1 MRAYVAFIKKEGLE
15 LVRTYKLLLMILIF
29 FAFGVM
35 SPLMAKLMPDLMSQ
49 LVTEGIEISLPEPS
63 AIDSYAQFFKNLTQM
78 GLMVIVLMF
87 SGTLTQELGKGT
99 LVHLVTKGLA
109 KSTVL
114 LAKYTVS
121 GLSWTGCLLLTF
133 VVTYGY
139 TVYLFPGDEMS
150 HLVYSVGALW
160 LFGLFLLALSLFFQT
175 LVKSQAT
182 SFMFVALCTGGLF
195 FVNLFPRIQEVS
207 PLKLVTDNVA
217 MLNQA
222 YDLSSLITP
231 VLITLGLTVIL
242 LIGSLVIFRK
252 KQL

>member
-121 GLSWTGCLLLTF
+121 GLSWTGCL
-133 VVTYGY
+133 
-139 TVYLFPGDEMS
+139 S
-150 HLVYSVGALW
+150 
-160 LFGLFLLALSLFFQT
+160 
-175 LVKSQAT
+175 
-182 SFMFVALCTGGLF
+182 
-195 FVNLFPRIQEVS
+195 
-207 PLKLVTDNVA
+207 
-217 MLNQA
+217 
-222 YDLSSLITP
+222 
-231 VLITLGLTVIL
+231 
-242 LIGSLVIFRK
+242 
-252 KQL
+252 